1 MKRLTGFSTALVLL
15 VVAPTAMAFFGGDD
29 EPMYVEADRVD
40 IDDARG
46 ESRYK
51 GSVEVNQGS
60 IYIGGDS
67 MITYQNDK
75 GDVDKV
81 VTTGNQAV
89 FTQKAGKG
97 TKAMNAKADKIE
109 FYLDNDLVLL
119 LGNAQI
125 KQSSTEFYG
134 NRIEYN
140 MNTQAVHADKGKS
153 GKRVR
158 MVMQPKKKAPK

>member
-1 MKRLTGFSTALVLL
+1 VLVLL
-15 VVAPTAMAFFGGDD
+15 TAAPGAMAFFGDDDD
-29 EPMYVEADRVD
+29 EPMYVEANRVD

-51 GSVEVNQGS
+51 GSVEVKQGG
-60 IYIGGDS
+60 IYIGGDN

-75 GDVDKV
+75 GEVDKM
-81 VTTGNQAV
+81 VTTGKPAV
-89 FTQKAGKG
+89 FTQKPGKE
-97 TKAMNAKADKIE
+97 KKSMNAKADRIE

-125 KQSSTEFYG
+125 KQSNTEFFG

-140 MNTQAVHADKGKS
+140 MSTQAVHAERGKS

-158 MVMQPKKKAPK
+158 MVLQPKKKAAK

>member
-1 MKRLTGFSTALVLL
+1 MRRFAGYAAALMLL
-15 VVAPTAMAFFGGDD
+15 IVAPGAMAFFGSDD

-51 GSVEVNQGS
+51 GSVEVNQGG
-60 IYIGGDS
+60 IFIGGDS
-67 MITYQNDK
+67 MITSRNDK
-75 GDVDKV
+75 GEVNKV
-81 VTTGNQAV
+81 VTNGKPAV

-97 TKAMNAKADKIE
+97 KKAMNAKADRIE

-125 KQSSTEFYG
+125 KQSSTEFFG

-140 MNTQAVHADKGKS
+140 MNTQAVHAERGSS

-158 MVMQPKKKAPK
+158 MVMQPKKKAAK

>member
-1 MKRLTGFSTALVLL
+1 MKRFAGFSAALVLL
-15 VVAPTAMAFFGGDD
+15 AAAPTAMAFFGGDD

-51 GSVEVNQGS
+51 GSVEVNQGG
-60 IYIGGDS
+60 IYIAGAS
-67 MITYQNDK
+67 MVTYQNDK

-81 VTTGNQAV
+81 ITIGKPAV
-89 FTQKAGKG
+89 FTQKPGKG
-97 TKAMNAKADKIE
+97 KKAMDAKADRIE

-119 LGNAQI
+119 IGNAQI
-125 KQSSTEFYG
+125 KQSSTEFFG

-140 MNTQAVHADKGKS
+140 MNTQAVHAERGNS

-158 MVMQPKKKAPK
+158 MVLQPKKKTTK

>member
-1 MKRLTGFSTALVLL
+1 MRRFAGCAAVLVLL
-15 VVAPTAMAFFGGDD
+15 TAAPGAMAFFGGDD

-51 GSVEVNQGS
+51 GSVEVNQGG

-75 GDVDKV
+75 SEVDKV
-81 VTTGNQAV
+81 VTTGKPAV
-89 FTQKAGKG
+89 FTQKPGKDK
-97 TKAMNAKADKIE
+97 KAMNAKADRIE

-125 KQSSTEFYG
+125 KQSNTEFYG

-140 MNTQAVHADKGKS
+140 MSTQAVHADSGKS

-158 MVMQPKKKAPK
+158 MVLQPKKKAEK

>member
-1 MKRLTGFSTALVLL
+1 MKRFAGFSAALMLL
-15 VVAPTAMAFFGGDD
+15 AAAPMAMAFFGGDE

-51 GSVEVNQGS
+51 GSVEVNQGG

-67 MITYQNDK
+67 MVTYQNDK

-81 VTTGNQAV
+81 VTIGKPAV
-89 FTQKAGKG
+89 FTQKAGKDK
-97 TKAMNAKADKIE
+97 KAMKAKANRIE
-109 FYLDNDLVLL
+109 FYLDIDQVLL
-119 LGNAQI
+119 IGKAEI
-125 KQSSTEFYG
+125 IQSSTEFYG

-140 MNTQAVHADKGKS
+140 MNTQAVHAERGKT

-158 MVMQPKKKAPK
+158 MVLQPKKKAAK